1 MLAGKNRSNVLAAIL
16 QSPEVLKK
24 AYETS
29 LNAEGAAQKEL
40 ETYLDSIEG
49 RTNQLKASFQQ
60 LSSDVIDSEL
70 VKWVISLGDGIVRVT
85 DGFLTLSSVVENIL
99 PSDNWDKYFDMF
111 KAFPSLIAAISAAV
125 SIKSKGQASGV
136 LGSKMPFARATE
148 HMHKPENC
156 WKSLTPAY
164 QIGA

>member
-1 MLAGKNRSNVLAAIL
+1 MKTRANQIAALFENVN
-16 QSPEVLKK
+16 SMEK
-24 AYETS
+24 AYNNA
-29 LNAEGAAQKEL
+29 LNSAGTAAKENAV
-40 ETYLDSIEG
+40 YLDSIQG
-49 RTNQLKASFQQ
+49 RTNQLKASFQK
-60 LSSDVIDSEL
+60 LSSDIINSEL

-111 KAFPSLIAAISAAV
+111 KALPSLIAAISAAV
-125 SIKSKGQASGV
+125 SIKNKGEASGV
-136 LGSKMPFARATE
+136 LGSKMPFARAIE